1 MDKQTI
7 EFLVKKT
14 DNIVT
19 KIGKSCVSH
28 PEIHFSGGSIKWY
41 KDKPKQQHS
50 NKNGWMV
57 IAGFASL
64 HIQSGFIALY
74 NKETIESIDDRL
86 VKVIIYI
93 TVAEWQ
99 DKWKASPTWTNS
111 HLGISFSLWFV
122 WFVVWYKL
130 KYIARLDI

>member
-1 MDKQTI
+1 MDKQII

-74 NKETIESIDDRL
+74 NKETIKSTDDRL
-86 VKVIIYI
+86 VKVKFILL
-93 TVAEWQ
+93 WQ
-99 DKWKASPTWTNS
+99 NGRINEKLVRHGLTFIW
-111 HLGISFSLWFV
+111 GILFSLWFV
-122 WFVVWYKL
+122 WFIVWDKL
-130 KYIARLDI
+130 KYIARLNI